1 MKRLITSALT
11 PALLLLATLGLSAC
25 TSTHAPELVGE
36 PRQPIKRAQVLL
48 EKEPPENAE
57 LIAQLSTTYAM
68 AIRSDDDQKLED
80 AIERLRAQ
88 AAQYGANV
96 LVITSIEN
104 VRMSGQSIGG
114 LYEGQT
120 ATAVDA
126 APYKEVQAAAYYRS
140 SRGTGLP
147 K

>member
-1 MKRLITSALT
+1 MKKLFT
-11 PALLLLATLGLSAC
+11 PALLLLATLGISAC

-36 PRQPIKRAQVLL
+36 PREPIKRAQVLL
-48 EKEPPENAE
+48 EKEPPEGAE
-57 LIAQLSTTYAM
+57 LIANLSTTYAM
-68 AIRSDDDQKLED
+68 AIRSDEDQKLED

-88 AAQYGANV
+88 AAQFGANV
-96 LVITSIEN
+96 LVITKVEN

-120 ATAVDA
+120 ATAVEA
-126 APYKEVQAAAYYRS
+126 SPYKEVNAAAYYRS
-140 SRGTGLP
+140 SRGTGRP

>member
-1 MKRLITSALT
+1 MNKLFAA
-11 PALLLLATLGLSAC
+11 PLLLLAAMGLSAC
-25 TSTHAPELVGE
+25 TSTHVPELVGE
-36 PRQPIKRAQVLL
+36 PREPIKRAQVLL
-48 EKEPPENAE
+48 EKEPPANAE
-57 LIAQLSTTYAM
+57 LIVNLSTTYAM

-96 LVITSIEN
+96 LVITRIEN

-114 LYEGQT
+114 LYGNDT
-120 ATAVDA
+120 LTAVDA
-126 APYKEVQAAAYYRS
+126 APYKKVEASAYYRS